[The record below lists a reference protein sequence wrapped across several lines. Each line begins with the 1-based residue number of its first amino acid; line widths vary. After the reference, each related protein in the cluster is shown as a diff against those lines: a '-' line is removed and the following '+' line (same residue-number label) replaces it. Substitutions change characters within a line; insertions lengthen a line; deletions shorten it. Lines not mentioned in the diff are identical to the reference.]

1 MIEITLGFLLDLII
15 GDPQNPIHPIRI
27 IGSLC
32 KTIEKFFR
40 KILKKSLKVAGLM
53 TWISVILI
61 VFLFNYYLLKG
72 AYAINN
78 IFGVVLA
85 SIMIYFCISTKAL
98 KVEGLKVVKY
108 IIKDDIEGAR
118 KQLSYIVGR
127 DTENLD
133 KESILKAVVETVAEN
148 MSDGVIAPL
157 FYAGIGGAPLAFLYK
172 AVNTMDS
179 MFGYKNDKYIDF
191 GYASAKLDDVF
202 NYIPARI
209 TAYFIVIA
217 SFILRLDTKG
227 CYKIYKRDRYNHT
240 SPNSAHPEAAVAGAL
255 NIMLGGA
262 NYYFGKL
269 VVKPTIGD
277 SIREI
282 QIKDVDNTNNI
293 LLVVSILGY
302 LFAMLIMYIE
312 GVIL

>member
-1 MIEITLGFLLDLII
+1 MIALTLGFILDWII
-15 GDPQNPIHPIRI
+15 GEPNNPFHPVRI
-27 IGSLC
+27 IGSFAC
-32 KTIEKFFR
+32 FIEKIFR
-40 KILKKSLKVAGLM
+40 KIFPKNLKVAGFLS
-53 TWISVILI
+53 WIFIVIPTFLVAILI
-61 VFLFNYYLLKG
+61 VHICKD
-72 AYAINN
+72 INN
-78 IFGVVLA
+78 IFGIIIEGIL
-85 SIMIYFCISTKAL
+85 IYFCISSKGL
-98 KVEGLKVVKY
+98 KREGLKV
-108 IIKDDIEGAR
+108 IKVLKSGDIKEAR
-118 KQLSYIVGR
+118 KRLSYIVGR

-133 KESILKAVVETVAEN
+133 EKAIVRAVIETVAEN
-148 MSDGVIAPL
+148 MSDGIIAPL
-157 FYAGIGGAPLAFLYK
+157 IFIGLGGAPLGLFYK
-172 AVNTMDS
+172 AVNTCDS
-179 MFGYKNDKYIDF
+179 MFGYKNDKYMDF

-293 LLVVSILGY
+293 LFVVSILGY
-302 LFAMLIMYIE
+302 LFAMFIMYIE